1 MAAGIILATN
11 RAATVRERGAKATFA
26 GVFLPPLPQ
35 GRGSVDSDQ
44 LLRFSG
50 REQGQ
55 ELFESSDELFAFD
68 DCVVVIAGK
77 FAK

>member
-1 MAAGIILATN
+1 MAAGIMLATN
-11 RAATVRERGAKATFA
+11 NREGAGREGDVCGRFS
-26 GVFLPPLPQ
+26 PPLPQ